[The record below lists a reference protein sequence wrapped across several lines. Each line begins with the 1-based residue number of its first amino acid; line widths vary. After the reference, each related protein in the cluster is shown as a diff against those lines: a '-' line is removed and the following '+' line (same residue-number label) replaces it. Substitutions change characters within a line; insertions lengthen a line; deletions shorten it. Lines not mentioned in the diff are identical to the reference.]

1 MAFRRSLTA
10 CAYIRTGQ
18 AVSARSGMLFMR
30 AFGRLSRIIRN
41 QSGNALIL
49 TTLSLPVMIG
59 AGGLATD
66 SIQWTLWKRQ
76 IQRQADSAALAGAYA
91 RAQGGN
97 VTTSATAEINRHS
110 FVTLTGSPTIENA
123 PTTGAF
129 AGNTNAVRVVL
140 STSQVLPFSSLF
152 LSSPPVIRAEATA
165 AAVAGGEYCARA
177 SESTSVP
184 GITMQGNATVDLGCG
199 MFTNSTASNAVVA
212 GGSSSISATPI
223 AAVGGLQSS
232 SNYASGTVLQPYS
245 ISPPDPFA
253 ALPNPTVP
261 SPCSAKL
268 TVSPNSTQSVS
279 NSGTAC
285 YRGMDLKGTVNFA
298 PGIYIIDGSSF
309 SAGSQAV
316 ITGTGVTFI
325 LTSNTAASNPSSI
338 ATMDINGGANIQLTA
353 TTAGVFA
360 GVLFYQDRRAQD
372 SGTNT
377 INGNASS
384 LLQGAIYMWSQ
395 ALSFSGD
402 SGMQTQ
408 CVQIV
413 ARRITFI
420 GNNHIVNTCPSGS
433 GAHAF
438 TGTRVQLVD

>member
-1 MAFRRSLTA
+1 
-10 CAYIRTGQ
+10 
-18 AVSARSGMLFMR
+18 MR
-30 AFGRLSRIIRN
+30 AFGRLSRFIRN

-91 RAQGGN
+91 KAQGGN
-97 VTTSATAEINRHS
+97 VTTSANTEINRHS
-110 FVTLTGSPTIENA
+110 FVTLSGSPTIENA
-123 PTTGAF
+123 PTTGAY

-140 STSQVLPFSSLF
+140 STSQTLPFSSLF

-165 AAVAGGEYCARA
+165 AAVTSGNYCVI
-177 SESTSVP
+177 SLESTSSA
-184 GITMQGNATVDLGCG
+184 GITMQGNASVNLGCG
-199 MFTNSTASNAVVA
+199 IATNSKAANAVVA
-212 GGSSSISATPI
+212 GGSSSISATPV

-232 SNYASGTVLQPYS
+232 SNYASGTTLQPYS
-245 ISPPDPFA
+245 ITQPDPFA
-253 ALPNPTVP
+253 ALPTPTVP
-261 SPCSAKL
+261 SPCNAKL
-268 TVSPNSTQSVS
+268 NVSPTETMSVT

-285 YRGMDLKGTVNFA
+285 YRGMDLKGTVHFA
-298 PGIYIIDGSSF
+298 PGIYYIDGSSF

-338 ATMDINGGANIQLTA
+338 ATLDINGGANIQLTA
-353 TTAGVFA
+353 TTAGIYA

-384 LLQGAIYMWSQ
+384 MLQGAIYMPSQ
-395 ALSFSGD
+395 AASFSGD
-402 SGMQTQ
+402 SGMTTQ

-413 ARRITFI
+413 TRRVTFI
-420 GNNHIVNTCPSGS
+420 GNNNIVNNCPSGS
-433 GAHAF
+433 GAHSF